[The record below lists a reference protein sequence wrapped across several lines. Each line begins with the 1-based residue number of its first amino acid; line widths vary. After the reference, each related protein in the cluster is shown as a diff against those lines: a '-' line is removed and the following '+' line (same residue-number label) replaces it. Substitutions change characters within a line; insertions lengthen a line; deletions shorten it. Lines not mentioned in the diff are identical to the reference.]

1 MAFYCI
7 SYGFAHK
14 FYIYNKEWKGRLS
27 AFLAGSLFYYMQKGA
42 AGSIRIFICLT
53 VYGEAQRSENKKVKS
68 RRKKG
73 GVGR

>member
-1 MAFYCI
+1 MEGETVCFF
-7 SYGFAHK
+7 S
-14 FYIYNKEWKGRLS
+14 
-27 AFLAGSLFYYMQKGA
+27 GSLFYYMQKGA

-68 RRKKG
+68 RRKKTG